1 MYRKY
6 FPVLDGYQFLCHCIC
21 NLEHMTAWY
30 TASCVQLT
38 ITLEEI
44 LIAFACYANGI
55 YIKKPWKQLTKFM
68 YVLLKFG

>member
-1 MYRKY
+1 
-6 FPVLDGYQFLCHCIC
+6 
-21 NLEHMTAWY
+21 MTAWY

-55 YIKKPWKQLTKFM
+55 YIKKPWKQLTNSSFPCRLVPVRMESESDSIAEKGAQSGM
-68 YVLLKFG
+68 TISP